1 MTAGRVTGEGRG
13 KITEQE
19 LRAAVLFMKT
29 VQKMEGL
36 SWTMAE
42 LQGLH
47 AVLRLIRLWPDRHEG
62 CVQAAGQGDT
72 PWLTQ
77 QEFET
82 YYASRDA
89 ERGIVSDL

>member
-42 LQGLH
+42 LEGLH
-47 AVLRLIRLWPDRHEG
+47 AVLRLIRLWPDRHET
-62 CVQAAGQGDT
+62 CVGAAGQGDT
-72 PWLTQ
+72 PWLTEK
-77 QEFET
+77 EFEA

-89 ERGIVSDL
+89 ERAIVSDL